1 MKTEKEEL
9 EKKEFISKQ
18 EEGKKTMNG
27 KAKRR
32 NDGNE
37 QLKHIRDALQK
48 SNHEQQK
55 KIEALRKTIAKM
67 RTSKTEAVKKLEGQ
81 IKILKAENDKLMKL
95 KTNPTEPE
103 ELSQSMKEKKEIE
116 ELSERVIKSESDRKR
131 LQEKLNKYI
140 TCKRRKYKGTKL
152 IMT

>member
-18 EEGKKTMNG
+18 GEDKKTMNG

-37 QLKHIRDALQK
+37 QLKHKRDALQK

-55 KIEALRKTIAKM
+55 TIEALKKKMAKM
-67 RTSKTEAVKKLEGQ
+67 NTAKTEAMKLERQ
-81 IKILKAENDKLMKL
+81 IKNLKAENEKLKL

-103 ELSQSMKEKKEIE
+103 ELSQSIKEKREIE

-131 LQEKLNKYI
+131 LQEKLDKYI